1 MVRKDKKNRKCIC
14 CGKTLASSQKTLAS
28 SQKLRQH
35 YKSNKNQCTSNQPS
49 HSIASPQLPEQAIVS
64 QDIDQG
70 IDQGNDPEAGPGPAT
85 QAHREGQATISQDK
99 NQGSEQW

>member
-14 CGKTLASSQKTLAS
+14 CEKTLASP
-28 SQKLRQH
+28 QKLRQH

-49 HSIASPQLPEQAIVS
+49 HSIASPQLPEQVTVP

-70 IDQGNDPEAGPGPAT
+70 IDQENDPEAGPDLVTKAN
-85 QAHREGQATISQDK
+85 REGQAIIPRKPPSHI
-99 NQGSEQW
+99 NIEQFKTVF